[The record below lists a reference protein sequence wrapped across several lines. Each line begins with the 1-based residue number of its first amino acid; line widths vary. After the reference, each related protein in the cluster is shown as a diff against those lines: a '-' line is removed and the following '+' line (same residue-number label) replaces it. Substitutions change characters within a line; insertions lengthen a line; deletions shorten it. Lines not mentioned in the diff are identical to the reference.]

1 MVGSLFYGGLL
12 GVFVLA
18 FGFKKVSGNGAFY
31 GVIVGE
37 AAIFATSLFTNI
49 SFLWFNVIGAVVVV
63 VSGLLITQFSPS
75 PAR

>member
-1 MVGSLFYGGLL
+1 
-12 GVFVLA
+12 
-18 FGFKKVSGNGAFY
+18 
-31 GVIVGE
+31 VIVGE